1 MAFYIDTRGAQEKR
15 STSLP
20 ELPWTEVRLNGY
32 GVDFE
37 GFVEEGVNLP
47 GWQKIQV
54 RGIMGA
60 ITPANDVNV
69 EFRFRVGYAMHMDH
83 SMIRCSYDNST
94 CYKAKAVAK
103 IDSIETQQGYT
114 TGGQILT
121 VNGHGFGGD
130 LLDVKIDGVP
140 CTVIENDLHYFKC
153 LTGANPNPTSLPS
166 YPGQH
171 GMRRKYYNTTTQLLL
186 SNITR
191 STEFEETLAL
201 DLETLKDI
209 NS

>member
-1 MAFYIDTRGAQEKR
+1 
-15 STSLP
+15 
-20 ELPWTEVRLNGY
+20 
-32 GVDFE
+32 
-37 GFVEEGVNLP
+37 
-47 GWQKIQV
+47 
-54 RGIMGA
+54 
-60 ITPANDVNV
+60 
-69 EFRFRVGYAMHMDH
+69 
-83 SMIRCSYDNST
+83 
-94 CYKAKAVAK
+94 
-103 IDSIETQQGYT
+103 
-114 TGGQILT
+114 